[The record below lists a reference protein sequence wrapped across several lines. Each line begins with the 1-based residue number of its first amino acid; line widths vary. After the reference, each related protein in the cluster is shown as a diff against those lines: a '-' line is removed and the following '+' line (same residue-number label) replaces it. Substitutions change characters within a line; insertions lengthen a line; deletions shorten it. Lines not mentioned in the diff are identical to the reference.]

1 MTFGDRLKGL
11 RLEKNM
17 TQADLAKLLNVSRA
31 AVGRYETNE
40 RFPDK
45 NTLKKIADI
54 FEVSMDYL
62 FERSDDKAG
71 NLYKGNN
78 TEKCHVH
85 FKAIKEKIV
94 DRLSH
99 EGILTEEE
107 LISEKV
113 LEDIVKYGIDAA
125 VEIAKLE
132 RERGE

>member
-1 MTFGDRLKGL
+1 MSFGDRLRSL
-11 RLEKNM
+11 RREKKM
-17 TQADLAKLLNVSRA
+17 TQEDLAKLLNVSRA
-31 AVGRYETNE
+31 AVGRYETDE

-62 FERSDDKAG
+62 FERSNDKAG
-71 NLYKGNN
+71 NLYKKNN
-78 TEKCHVH
+78 TEKCHIHYKV
-85 FKAIKEKIV
+85 IKEKIIE
-94 DRLSH
+94 RLSH

-132 RERGE
+132 RKKDG

>member
-1 MTFGDRLKGL
+1 MSFGDRLRGL
-11 RLEKNM
+11 RLEKKM
-17 TQADLAKLLNVSRA
+17 TQEDLAKLLNLSRA
-31 AVGRYETNE
+31 TVGRYETNE

-62 FERSDDKAG
+62 FERSNDKAG
-71 NLYKGNN
+71 NLYKKNN
-78 TEKCHVH
+78 TEKYHIHYKV
-85 FKAIKEKIV
+85 IKEKIV
-94 DRLSH
+94 DRLSN

-113 LEDIVKYGIDAA
+113 LEDIIKYGIDAA

-132 RERGE
+132 RKKDG